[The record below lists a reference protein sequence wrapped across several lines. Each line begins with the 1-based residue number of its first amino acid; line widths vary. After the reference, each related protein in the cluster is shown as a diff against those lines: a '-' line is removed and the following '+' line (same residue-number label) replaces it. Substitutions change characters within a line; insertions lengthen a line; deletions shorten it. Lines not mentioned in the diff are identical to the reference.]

1 MPSNVV
7 FDNISCIFKHTSG
20 HLVEALREVS
30 LEAPEGQFICI
41 VGRSGHGKTT
51 LLRVL
56 AGLQQ
61 PSGGQALV
69 GDRVV
74 SGPGSDRA
82 MVFQQDTVFPWLHVR
97 DNVEFGLVAQRMRKA
112 ERRRIS
118 DRWLREVGLESF
130 ADSWPR
136 ELSGG
141 MRKRV
146 ALASVLA
153 VDADVWLMDE
163 PFGSLDYFTRR
174 TLHDLLLAL
183 WAEAANKTVFFVT
196 HDIEEALILADRVLL
211 VSEGRVV
218 DDVNVSLPR
227 PRDEDVRASAEAVAL
242 TKRILAHLGIEKAS
256 TGPSAVAAKAAG
268 A

>member
-1 MPSNVV
+1 M
-7 FDNISCIFKHTSG
+7 
-20 HLVEALREVS
+20 
-30 LEAPEGQFICI
+30 
-41 VGRSGHGKTT
+41 
-51 LLRVL
+51 
-56 AGLQQ
+56 
-61 PSGGQALV
+61 
-69 GDRVV
+69 
-74 SGPGSDRA
+74 
-82 MVFQQDTVFPWLHVR
+82 
-97 DNVEFGLVAQRMRKA
+97 
-112 ERRRIS
+112 
-118 DRWLREVGLESF
+118 
-130 ADSWPR
+130 
-136 ELSGG
+136 
-141 MRKRV
+141 
-146 ALASVLA
+146 LA

-174 TLHDLLLAL
+174 TLHDLLLTL